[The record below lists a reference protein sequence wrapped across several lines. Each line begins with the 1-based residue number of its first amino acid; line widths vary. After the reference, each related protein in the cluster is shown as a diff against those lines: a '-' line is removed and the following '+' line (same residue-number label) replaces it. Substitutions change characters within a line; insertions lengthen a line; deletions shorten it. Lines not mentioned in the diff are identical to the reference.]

1 MLWLNLLYEES
12 VLMPPYAIDKVKNIW
27 AMINEWLDMSF
38 NIILLYMESFYFKL
52 GTPFMTVRKMK
63 KNETGFKFDFFCIK
77 KFKAILRNKKKHSL
91 VS

>member
-63 KNETGFKFDFFCIK
+63 KNETGFKFDFFVLKNLKQFYVIK
-77 KFKAILRNKKKHSL
+77 KNTH
-91 VS
+91 